1 MPPLLQERQDFFNRK
16 KNPYFEHAEV
26 QLFLAERAG
35 IVVGRIC
42 AHIDKLV
49 QIHYKPGTGQ
59 WGLFECDDNPDTAK
73 ALIAAAEAWLKQRG
87 MTLSQG
93 PMSMSVWDEPGLQV
107 SGFDKAPILMTGH
120 HQPRYQAMIEH
131 AGYAK
136 IKDLWAYGLD
146 ITKPMPER
154 IQKIVDAGD
163 KNPRITIR
171 NVKKSDYARE
181 VAIITDILNDAW
193 SDNWGYIPLTDR
205 EKEYAPKQWLPLITE
220 SWVKIAEY
228 EGEAVG
234 FMVTLPNLNEMIDDL
249 DGKLFP
255 FGWAKLL
262 WRLKRKKVKAVRVPI
277 MGVRKSMQTSRHGA
291 LMVFMM
297 IEHTRRTVASQGG
310 KFAELSWILEDN
322 GGMNNMLTTI
332 GCEVYKTYRIYE
344 REI

>member
-1 MPPLLQERQDFFNRK
+1 MPPLLQERRDFFNRD

-26 QLFLAERAG
+26 QLFLAERNG
-35 IVVGRIC
+35 ILVGRIC
-42 AHIDKLV
+42 AHVDKLV
-49 QIHYKPGTGQ
+49 LQYYRPGTGQ
-59 WGLFECDDNPDTAK
+59 WGLFECEDNYETAQ
-73 ALIAAAEAWLKQRG
+73 ALINTAEAWLKARG
-87 MTLSQG
+87 MTTSQG
-93 PMSMSVWDEPGLQV
+93 PMSMSVWDEPGLLV
-107 SGFDKAPILMTGH
+107 DGFNKTPILMTGH
-120 HQPRYQAMIEH
+120 HLSRYQSMIERS
-131 AGYAK
+131 GYTK

-154 IQKIVDAGD
+154 IQKIVEAGD

-193 SDNWGYIPLTDR
+193 SDNWGYIPLTPR

-220 SWVKIAEY
+220 SWVKIVEY
-228 EGEAVG
+228 DGNAVG
-234 FMVTLPNLNEMIDDL
+234 FMVTLPNLNEMINDL

-262 WRLKRKKVKAVRVPI
+262 WRLKRKKVNAVRVPI

-297 IEHTRRTVASQGG
+297 IEHTRRTVAADGG
-310 KFAELSWILEDN
+310 TFAELSWILEDN
-322 GGMNNMLTTI
+322 SGMNNMLVSI

-344 REI
+344 RTI